1 MTSASTPHR
10 AIRSFVRREGRITE
24 AQKRALDELL
34 PRYGVPPGEAPID
47 FAVLFGRQTAVHL
60 EIGFGNG
67 EALAAMAA
75 AHPEN
80 NYLGI
85 EVHRPGVGALLRR
98 VEAEGL
104 ANVRVA
110 CTDAKEFLEW
120 RVADG
125 SLSAVYI
132 FFPDPWH
139 KQRHHKRRLVQ
150 AEFVALLA
158 RKLQP
163 GGLLHLATD
172 WEDYAQQMLAVLVAA
187 TDFENTAQ
195 PGPFLLRPEARTLT
209 RFERRGQRLGHG
221 VRDLVFRRR
230 AGIPST
236 DQGR

>member
-1 MTSASTPHR
+1 MTEPEKPHR
-10 AIRSFVRREGRITE
+10 VIRSFVRREGRITE
-24 AQKRALDELL
+24 AQKRALEELL
-34 PRYGVPPGEAPID
+34 PRYGVAPGEAPLD
-47 FAVLFGRQTAVHL
+47 FAALFGREAPVHV

-67 EALAAMAA
+67 EALAAMAS

-85 EVHRPGVGALLRR
+85 EVHRPGVGALLHRLA
-98 VEAEGL
+98 AEGL
-104 ANVRVA
+104 TNVRVA
-110 CTDAKEFLEW
+110 CTDAKELLAQ
-120 RVADG
+120 RIAAG

-158 RKLQP
+158 QKVKP

-172 WEDYAQQMLAVLVAA
+172 WEDYAQHMLTVLAGTAA
-187 TDFENTAQ
+187 FENTAE
-195 PGPFLLRPEARTLT
+195 PGAFTPRPETRTLT
-209 RFERRGQRLGHG
+209 RFERRGHRLGHG

-230 AGIPST
+230 ASVQAT